1 LRVKGAPEARRLL
14 PVVHHH
20 RAMTEIAPCPGVY
33 QLRTSIF
40 ECRMNPMH
48 GPQISLPHAFRPNRE
63 NGGIS
68 LALTSAIMNNGNFSP
83 TLHAQ
88 TPYPGTRRLVGKKG
102 GWSQTSGSPN
112 GTTFYIPTPRP
123 SGSEEIFSILFLG
136 ILKTIVG
143 ERGLLDKSTSA
154 IQD

>member
-1 LRVKGAPEARRLL
+1 
-14 PVVHHH
+14 
-20 RAMTEIAPCPGVY
+20 MD
-33 QLRTSIF
+33 
-40 ECRMNPMH
+40 
-48 GPQISLPHAFRPNRE
+48 
-63 NGGIS
+63 NG
-68 LALTSAIMNNGNFSP
+68 TFSP

-88 TPYPGTRRLVGKKG
+88 TPYPGAGRLVGKKG